1 MSKNPILR
9 ESLEIFFNEGHG
21 FAVYFYLLII
31 LAPIEFFSLY
41 LPSLDAQMWSG
52 SASLFKVCAVTAL
65 LLIVYFSMRVANQE
79 FAPWRFQPVK
89 RWAREQGQPIA
100 SLAGGQLGF
109 LALHIAISMALCLPL
124 LLWAAAIARTSAG
137 RIAGSLLLIVFYAM
151 SYGVWG
157 LASLVFWERR
167 GETRQVFIRSFFFGI
182 FIISALLYL
191 PLNPIAFLL
200 AFLGQ
205 QELAPLG
212 ILGRKWPA
220 PAVHFG
226 FHFLL
231 IAIGV
236 ALYMTALKREVR
248 Q

>member
-1 MSKNPILR
+1 MSTNPILR
-9 ESLEIFFNEGHG
+9 ESLEVFFTEGHG

-79 FAPWRFQPVK
+79 IAPWRFQPLK
-89 RWAREQGQPIA
+89 RWTREQGQSIT
-100 SLAGGQLGF
+100 SLAHGQIGF
-109 LALHIAISMALCLPL
+109 LGLHIALSLALTLPL
-124 LLWAAAIARTSAG
+124 LLWAAAIARTTPG
-137 RIAGSLLLIVFYAM
+137 RIAGSLLLIVFYAA
-151 SYGVWG
+151 SYGIWG

-167 GETRQVFIRSFFFGI
+167 AETRQVFIRCFLFGI
-182 FIISALLYL
+182 LIASGLFYL
-191 PLNPIAFLL
+191 PLNPIAFML

-212 ILGRKWPA
+212 LLGRKWPA

-226 FHFLL
+226 FHLFLISTGL
-231 IAIGV
+231 F
-236 ALYMTALKREVR
+236 LYMLALKREVGE
-248 Q
+248 